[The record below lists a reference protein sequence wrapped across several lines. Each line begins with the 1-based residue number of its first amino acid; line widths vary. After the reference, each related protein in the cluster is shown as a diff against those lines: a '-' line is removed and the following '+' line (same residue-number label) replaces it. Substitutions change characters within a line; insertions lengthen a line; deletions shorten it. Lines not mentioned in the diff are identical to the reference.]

1 MLASQSTNASRILPR
16 LQRLLDFRTFVKY
29 VVLKDIKVR
38 SRGTY
43 LGVAWTLMNPAITI
57 AVYYVVFRYVFRVAI
72 PNYFSFFLIG
82 FLPWVFFSR
91 ALTAAAGSIVDSE
104 MLIKRAVFPL
114 EVLPVSAVLYQ
125 LFHHA
130 VAVAITLP
138 AMLALGGA
146 RPSIH
151 LVWLVPLGVAFA
163 IFTLGVSLWL
173 ATFGVFFR
181 DTRDIL
187 EVTLPVLMW
196 MTPILYTIEMLPESL
211 RWLAAVNPL
220 VPFIAALRTVLLD
233 GRAPETVELA
243 GIVFW
248 LVAVLGSGIWIFAR
262 YAPVFA
268 EEV

>member
-1 MLASQSTNASRILPR
+1 MVASQSTGAPPILPR
-16 LQRLLDFRTFVKY
+16 LQRLLGFRTFVKY

-72 PNYFSFFLIG
+72 PNYFAFFLIG

-91 ALTAAAGSIVDSE
+91 AITAAAGSIVDSE
-104 MLIKRAVFPL
+104 VLIKRAAFPL
-114 EVLPVSAVLYQ
+114 EVLPLSAVLYQ

-138 AMLALGGA
+138 VMLAFGGA
-146 RPSIH
+146 RPSLH
-151 LVWLVPLGVAFA
+151 LVWLVPLGAAFA
-163 IFTLGVSLWL
+163 VFTLGVSFWL

-196 MTPILYTIEMLPESL
+196 MTPILYTVEMLPAAL
-211 RWLAAVNPL
+211 RWLTTVNPL

-233 GRAPETVELA
+233 GQAPGTADVA

-248 LVAVLGSGIWIFAR
+248 LVAVLGSGAWIFAR